1 MGRAIENRI
10 AVDGVIRWL
19 AGALLA
25 AGIGLGVWPA
35 SAATLQISP
44 VLVDLAPQ
52 QGATGIMLRNPGATP
67 IYGQVRVYAWDQ
79 AQGDDVLTPTTEIQ
93 ASPPIIQVPAK
104 GEQLVRLVRDG
115 KDLAP
120 LQKSYRLV
128 IDEIPDPSTPLVN
141 GVVLRMRYSVPVFV
155 AGATPEPT
163 PQLDWRVTRADKEWI
178 VRLDNTGTRY
188 AQVASLQIVTGA
200 DAPVAKV
207 DGLLGYA
214 LAQRQREWRI
224 PVKPG
229 AAGPVKIKALVNGSA
244 ITVTPRVD

>member
-1 MGRAIENRI
+1 MGRPIGNHSGGS
-10 AVDGVIRWL
+10 GVIRWL

-25 AGIGLGVWPA
+25 ACIGLANLPA
-35 SAATLQISP
+35 QAATLQISP

-52 QGATGIMLRNPGATP
+52 QAATGIMLRNPGTTP

-104 GEQLVRLVRDG
+104 GEQLVRLVRAG
-115 KDLAP
+115 NDLAP

-128 IDEIPDPSTPLVN
+128 IDEIPDPATPLVN

-163 PQLDWRVTRADKEWI
+163 PELDWRVTRADKEW
-178 VRLDNTGTRY
+178 VLRLANTGTRY

-200 DAPVAKV
+200 DAQVAKV

-224 PVKPG
+224 PVKHG
-229 AAGPVKIKALVNGSA
+229 AAGPLKIKALVNGSA
-244 ITVTPRVD
+244 VTVTPRVD